1 MKRIVCVAMAAL
13 AAAMAHA
20 QQYPA
25 RTVRL
30 VIASSPGG
38 SSDTLGRLISVKLG
52 EALGQQVVIDNRAG
66 ASGVIGVDFVAK
78 AAPDGYTLLLSQ
90 TSLAINPSMFKK
102 LPYDTLRDLAPVTQ
116 MVVGPNVLSAHPS
129 LPVRTMKELIALARA
144 RPGMLIFGS
153 AGLGT
158 SPHLS
163 VELLKVM
170 AKVDMPQVL
179 YKGAGPAYIS
189 LLSGEIP
196 LVMSSPPSVM
206 PYLRANRLRVLGVTT
221 RERLVSLPETP
232 AIAETLPGYEATQ
245 WFGILAPAAT
255 PRTIIERLHQEIT
268 RALQGADLRE
278 RMLAE
283 GMTIVADTP
292 EEFARHIRSETEKW
306 AAVIKAAGIKPE

>member
-1 MKRIVCVAMAAL
+1 MKRIVWLVLAAL
-13 AAAMAHA
+13 AAATAQA

-25 RTVRL
+25 RAVRL

-38 SSDTLGRLISVKLG
+38 SSDVLGRLISVRLG
-52 EALGQQVVIDNRAG
+52 ETLGQQVVIDNRPG
-66 ASGVIGVDFVAK
+66 ASGVIGVDYVAK

-90 TSLAINPSMFKK
+90 TSLAINPSMFRK

-129 LPVRTMKELIALARA
+129 LPARSVKELIALARA

-206 PYLRANRLRVLGVTT
+206 SYLKVNRLRALGVTT
-221 RERLVSLPETP
+221 RERLVSLPEVP
-232 AIAETLPGYEATQ
+232 AIAETLPGYDATQ

-255 PRTIIERLHQEIT
+255 PRAIVDRLHAEIT
-268 RALQGADLRE
+268 RVLAAGDLRE
-278 RMLAE
+278 RMLGE
-283 GMTIVADTP
+283 GMTIVGDTP
-292 EEFARHIRSETEKW
+292 EQFAAHIRAETEKW